1 MSLSLA
7 FWFLCA
13 TVALGGALALPYL
26 HATARRMPWPI
37 RVAHGVVGTAGLA
50 ALFAALYRG
59 LPPSAMGTAGFG
71 PTAAVFIG
79 LALVLGLATALFR
92 VRPTGV
98 LVAFH
103 AGLAIVGFVVLWTV
117 VSLA

>member
-1 MSLSLA
+1 VSLSLA

-37 RVAHGVVGTAGLA
+37 RVVHGVAGTAGLA
-50 ALFAALYRG
+50 ALFGALYRG
-59 LPPSAMGTAGFG
+59 LPPSAMGTGGFG
-71 PTAAVFIG
+71 PAAAVFIG
-79 LALVLGLATALFR
+79 LALILGVATALSR

-103 AGLAIVGFVVLWTV
+103 AGLAIVGFVVLWTL

>member
-1 MSLSLA
+1 
-7 FWFLCA
+7 
-13 TVALGGALALPYL
+13 
-26 HATARRMPWPI
+26 MPWPI

-50 ALFAALYRG
+50 ALFGALYRG

-71 PTAAVFIG
+71 LAAAVFIG

-92 VRPTGV
+92 VRPAGA

-103 AGLAIVGFVVLWTV
+103 AGLAIVGFVGLWTV